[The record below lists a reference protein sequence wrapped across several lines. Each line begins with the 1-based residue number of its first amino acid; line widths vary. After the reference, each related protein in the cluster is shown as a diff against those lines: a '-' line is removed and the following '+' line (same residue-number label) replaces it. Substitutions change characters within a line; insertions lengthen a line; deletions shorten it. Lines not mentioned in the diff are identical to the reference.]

1 MSKPYYIYVLY
12 CADQTLY
19 CGFTDD
25 VKKRVAAHQAGKGA
39 KYTRVKKRHPLTLL
53 YQEEFADKS
62 AALKAEYAFKH
73 QSRRQKGAYLL
84 AHGVSP
90 EKLQGRF

>member
-25 VKKRVAAHQAGKGA
+25 VKKRVATHQAGRAPSTPG
-39 KYTRVKKRHPLTLL
+39 
-53 YQEEFADKS
+53 
-62 AALKAEYAFKH
+62 LKNAT
-73 QSRRQKGAYLL
+73 
-84 AHGVSP
+84 P
-90 EKLQGRF
+90 

>member
-39 KYTRVKKRHPLTLL
+39 KYTRVKK
-53 YQEEFADKS
+53 
-62 AALKAEYAFKH
+62 
-73 QSRRQKGAYLL
+73 
-84 AHGVSP
+84 
-90 EKLQGRF
+90 GRVRL

>member
-25 VKKRVAAHQAGKGA
+25 VKKRVATHQAGKGA
-39 KYTRVKKRHPLTLL
+39 KYTRVKKRHP
-53 YQEEFADKS
+53 DP
-62 AALKAEYAFKH
+62 ALP
-73 QSRRQKGAYLL
+73 RRI
-84 AHGVSP
+84 
-90 EKLQGRF
+90 RR